1 MPVRK
6 ISIFKIYTVHVLLS
20 DLRSGC
26 PLGLMGF
33 IGSDGFG
40 IVEQSEGEAKALHG
54 IFDRLFGLIK
64 LVEVLKASMDLKV

>member
-1 MPVRK
+1 
-6 ISIFKIYTVHVLLS
+6 
-20 DLRSGC
+20 
-26 PLGLMGF
+26 MGF